1 MKYRL
6 GDQPEAGRLLLG
18 GLQPVGQFGG
28 IGARIGGAAR
38 ARIRAGGASVL
49 SAGTSGG
56 GAEPV
61 LPAYRPGGKFPP
73 RVAIP

>member
-28 IGARIGGAAR
+28 LGARIGGAAL
-38 ARIRAGGASVL
+38 ARIRSGGASAL

-56 GAEPV
+56 GAEPAQ
-61 LPAYRPGGKFPP
+61 PGYTPGGSLPP